1 MTVKKIRATIVL
13 LSLVFIGSF
22 FMLKPALVYG
32 AEASVKTN
40 GEIVFTEESTPPTS
54 ETSETTSSSEEP
66 TKKPAGK
73 YPSTGELIQK
83 SLSVSGIAVLIFALG
98 FYLVK
103 RKRESTRKEGSDQ

>member
-1 MTVKKIRATIVL
+1 MTVKKMRATIVL

-22 FMLKPALVYG
+22 FMLKPVMVYG

-40 GEIVFTEESTPPTS
+40 GEIVFTEESTPP
-54 ETSETTSSSEEP
+54 TSETTSSSEEP

-83 SLSVSGIAVLIFALG
+83 SLSVSGIAVLVFALG

-103 RKRESTRKEGSDQ
+103 RKREAARKEGSDQ